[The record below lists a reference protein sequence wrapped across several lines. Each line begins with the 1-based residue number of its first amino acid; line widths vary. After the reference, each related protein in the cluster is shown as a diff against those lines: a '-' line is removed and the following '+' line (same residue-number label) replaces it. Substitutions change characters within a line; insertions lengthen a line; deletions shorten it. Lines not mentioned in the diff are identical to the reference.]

1 MVTLYGIPNCDTMKK
16 ARNWLADQGIAYR
29 FHDYK
34 KDGLD
39 QALLQGWVQEL
50 GWEALLNR
58 RGMMWRKLDPAI
70 KADLDERHAIEIML
84 ETPSIIKRPLL
95 DTGEARHLGFND
107 RPVCDDLPLISSRDE
122 GDFARR
128 FLPSDGKFPV

>member
-1 MVTLYGIPNCDTMKK
+1 MITLYGIPNCDTMKK
-16 ARNWLADQGIAYR
+16 ARKWLTDRGIDYQ

-39 QALLQGWVQEL
+39 RSLLTAWVEEL

-70 KADLDERHAIEIML
+70 KAELNQQRAIEIML

-95 DTGEARHLGFND
+95 DTGRSRHLGFSD
-107 RPVCDDLPLISSRDE
+107 RQYQTIF
-122 GDFARR
+122 G
-128 FLPSDGKFPV
+128 